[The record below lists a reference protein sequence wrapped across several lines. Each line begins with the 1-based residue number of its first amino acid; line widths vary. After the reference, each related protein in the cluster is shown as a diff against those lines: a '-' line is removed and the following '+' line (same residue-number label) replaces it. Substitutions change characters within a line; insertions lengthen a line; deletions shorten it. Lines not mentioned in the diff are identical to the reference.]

1 MQPSSLPGDPG
12 PLARP
17 TTVDLLVRV
26 YCWLSDQVYRH
37 FAWVFELLT
46 RLLTAGRFPRW
57 RRIARDY
64 LPTDQV
70 LDLACGTGQLLRE
83 WPADGRRLVGIDLS
97 PGMAAVFRQ
106 RARGGRHSAV
116 MVLASAERLPFR
128 DRSFKAAVATFPTRF
143 LSDPIVLREAARVL
157 RTDGER
163 SGRLVVVGLHLV
175 ARRALLQKALS
186 ALYGAP
192 SADLRARFARQVEAA
207 GLIFQVVE
215 QPGETIQPALYLA
228 TLSEADRHDAL

>member
-1 MQPSSLPGDPG
+1 M
-12 PLARP
+12 
-17 TTVDLLVRV
+17 VDLLVRA

-37 FAWVFELLT
+37 FAGVFDLLT

-83 WPADGRRLVGIDLS
+83 WPADARRLVGIDLS
-97 PGMAAVFRQ
+97 PDMAAVFRR
-106 RARGGRHSAV
+106 RASSRRHSAV
-116 MVLASAERLPFR
+116 VVQASAGCLPFK

-143 LSDPIVLREAARVL
+143 LSDPTVLREAARVL

-175 ARRALLQKALS
+175 ARQALLQEVLK

-192 SADLRARFARQVEAA
+192 SADLRAQFARQVEAA
-207 GLIFQVVE
+207 GLTFDVVE
-215 QPGETIQPALYLA
+215 QPGETIQPTLFLA
-228 TLSEADRHDAL
+228 TLPEADRHAAL